1 MVSCFLSIGEN
12 MLYSVFLA
20 SGRGFGTMGEVG
32 GFVFSF
38 YGNRFAGAVFC
49 RGADI

>member
-1 MVSCFLSIGEN
+1 